1 MNYFKKLFE
10 FLIQKDHL
18 VTKKIHTLGA
28 VIVTICLISIL
39 LLGVNGYASSM
50 YQDNSIDEQNNI
62 AKEDELLELEELELE
77 EEDFSLQIISP
88 TYKSS
93 TMIDYV
99 EYITSQAN
107 IQVEEHVLAISTED
121 NTKLS
126 TAGLESE
133 DEGIVLIS
141 ADEVDVTPNRDQ
153 IVLTKSDYQVLLTIV
168 EAEVGAE
175 DLYLRMMIA
184 NTIINRM
191 QHEYYPD
198 TIEEVVFQNNG
209 KVYQF
214 SPIKD
219 GRYWEVQVSSK
230 TITAVNNALAGYDN
244 SEGALAFV
252 NRSITNPKTME
263 WFDNNLIFV
272 TKYGKVEFFTF

>member
-168 EAEVGAE
+168 EAE
-175 DLYLRMMIA
+175 
-184 NTIINRM
+184 
-191 QHEYYPD
+191 
-198 TIEEVVFQNNG
+198 
-209 KVYQF
+209 
-214 SPIKD
+214 
-219 GRYWEVQVSSK
+219 
-230 TITAVNNALAGYDN
+230 
-244 SEGALAFV
+244 
-252 NRSITNPKTME
+252 SITNPKTME

>member
-168 EAEVGAE
+168 EAEIGAE